1 VLGPDDELVGIAWVL
16 IVMDQVREEGGEH
29 VLEFEEVSHV
39 TRIEQVVHALK
50 GVHDV
55 HLVVEWVVLEVAI
68 CDFRSELD
76 EPLYIKVEVMIEVVH
91 VPNLVHHEL
100 DPMPRG
106 DCAEVES
113 VEGGFFNLF

>member
-1 VLGPDDELVGIAWVL
+1 
-16 IVMDQVREEGGEH
+16 M
-29 VLEFEEVSHV
+29 
-39 TRIEQVVHALK
+39 
-50 GVHDV
+50 

-91 VPNLVHHEL
+91 VSNLVHHEL

-106 DCAEVES
+106 DSAEVKS
-113 VEGGFFNLF
+113 VEGCVFNLL